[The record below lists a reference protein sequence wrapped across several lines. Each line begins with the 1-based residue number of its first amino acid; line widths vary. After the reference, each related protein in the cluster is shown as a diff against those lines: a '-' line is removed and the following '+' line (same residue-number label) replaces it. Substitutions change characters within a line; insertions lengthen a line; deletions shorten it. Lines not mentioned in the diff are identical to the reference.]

1 MQIVSLTAVLVL
13 ASSVS
18 SFADTTT
25 GNVAKTDFIQI
36 ETSIE
41 NTSTPP
47 IILDDLKKTI
57 SVGDFLK
64 KMAGKYSGKGIAEI
78 IGDKPD
84 KILCKVENF
93 YDMTVSELLLT
104 GNCAS
109 VKGKKAVSGKI
120 TYNDG
125 KLSGALISGANVE
138 TTKSFGTIVDGTLVL
153 TTYALHNKTGEL
165 TKVRQ
170 EISHTEVGIS
180 TIFYRYSHK
189 NREYK
194 KIGSLD
200 LKRL

>member
-1 MQIVSLTAVLVL
+1 MRQFVGIVAVFIIT
-13 ASSVS
+13 SSVS
-18 SFADTTT
+18 SFADTAQ
-25 GNVAKTDFIQI
+25 GDAAKAGSIQA
-36 ETSIE
+36 ETSGA
-41 NTSTPP
+41 N
-47 IILDDLKKTI
+47 IILGDVVKTV
-57 SVGDFLK
+57 SVGEFLQ

-84 KILCKVENF
+84 RILCKVENV
-93 YDMTVSELLLT
+93 YDNTVSELLLT

-120 TYNDG
+120 THIDG

-138 TTKSFGTIVDGTLVL
+138 ITKSFGTIVEDTLVL

-170 EISHTEVGIS
+170 EISHTEAGIS
-180 TIFYRYSHK
+180 TIFYRYNYK
-189 NREYK
+189 LREYK

-200 LKRL
+200 LERL